1 MHKKTILF
9 TIELSDRELFPK
21 CLLAIEMIKAGF
33 RVYIGTFRSIHETRN
48 RIKSCIFFHKSS
60 YVRRIQQYRRDM
72 GAVVAIMDEET
83 GVAIPAHRMT
93 DFCHERFGKLPSQD
107 YDYIFT
113 IGEGYRSRLSALK
126 NLDGVK
132 ILATGWPR
140 IDLWREEYSVIH
152 QKKLEEIRQQ
162 HGDYILFISS
172 FGFTSRTGYEF
183 KLKRAPSESRIR
195 ALHNTFNALNN
206 YIELISRLAA
216 ETREKIVVRP
226 HISESIEEWKSIFS
240 AYPNVTV
247 CREGD
252 VAPWLLGATG
262 GVITYRS
269 TVTLQ
274 AALNGIP
281 TVQYKIND
289 IDGIDDVPVFK
300 VSKCVETYE
309 EVVSHLNR
317 YKTNAERDELRLQ
330 AIEVLRDDVSSLSGQ
345 TAANKIATILAEV
358 DVQPQPEIS
367 VPPLMKAMFFGWDR
381 YKYMEHRTRKLLFK
395 KRASYR
401 PSRFDKIPNGI
412 RTEEIRSIIDR
423 LIQADDSGWSGDN
436 ISCQQVSVNLVML
449 QASESPSGL
458 DSRKIPARN

>member
-1 MHKKTILF
+1 MQMNKKTILF

-33 RVYIGTFRSIHETRN
+33 RVYIGTFRSIHETKN

-60 YVRRIQQYRRDM
+60 YVRRIHQYRRDM
-72 GAVVAIMDEET
+72 GAVVAIMDEEA
-83 GVAIPAHRMT
+83 GVAIPAHRMK
-93 DFCHERFGKLPSQD
+93 DFCHERFGKLSSSD

-113 IGEGYRSRLSALK
+113 IGEGYRTRLMALN

-132 ILATGWPR
+132 IMATGWPR

-152 QKKLEEIRQQ
+152 QKKLDEIKQL

-206 YIELISRLAA
+206 YIELISRLAT
-216 ETREKIVVRP
+216 ETGEKIIVRP

-247 CREGD
+247 CRDGD

-281 TVQYKIND
+281 TVQYKINTV
-289 IDGIDDVPVFK
+289 DGIDDVPVFK
-300 VSKCVETYE
+300 VSKCVDTYE
-309 EVVSHLNR
+309 AVVDYLNR
-317 YKTNAERDELRLQ
+317 YKTHAERDELRLQ
-330 AIEVLRDDVSSLSGQ
+330 AIEVLKNDVSSLNGQ
-345 TAANKIATILAEV
+345 TSASKIAAALSEV
-358 DVQPQPEIS
+358 KVLPQPEIS

-381 YKYMEHRTRKLLFK
+381 YKYLEHRARKLLFK

-412 RTEEIRSIIDR
+412 RHEEIRSIIDR
-423 LIQADDSGWSGDN
+423 LIQADNSGWSGAN
-436 ISCQQVSVNLVML
+436 IACQQVSVNLVML
-449 QASESPSGL
+449 QANESPPCS
-458 DSRKIPARN
+458 DIQKNA

>member
-1 MHKKTILF
+1 MYKKTILF

-33 RVYIGTFRSIHETRN
+33 RVYIGTFRSIHETRK

-60 YVRRIQQYRRDM
+60 YVRRIRQYRRDM

-83 GVAIPAHRMT
+83 GVAIPAHRMK
-93 DFCHERFGKLPSQD
+93 DFCYERFGKLPSDD

-113 IGEGYRSRLSALK
+113 IGEGYRSRLSALD
-126 NLDGVK
+126 NLGGVN

-140 IDLWREEYSVIH
+140 IDLWREECAVIH
-152 QKKLEEIRQQ
+152 QKKLDEIKQK

-206 YIELISRLAA
+206 YIELISRLAR
-216 ETREKIVVRP
+216 ETQEKIIVRP

-247 CREGD
+247 CRDGD

-300 VSKCVETYE
+300 VSKCVDTYE
-309 EVVSHLNR
+309 EVVGYLNR
-317 YKTNAERDELRLQ
+317 YKTHAERDELRLQ
-330 AIEVLRDDVSSLSGQ
+330 AIEVLKDDVSSLSGQ
-345 TAANKIATILAEV
+345 TAASKIAAVLAEV

-367 VPPLMKAMFFGWDR
+367 VPPLMRAMYYGWDR
-381 YKYMEHRTRKLLFK
+381 YKYLEHRTRKLLFK

-423 LIQADDSGWSGDN
+423 LIQADNSGWSGEN

-449 QASESPSGL
+449 QANE
-458 DSRKIPARN
+458 